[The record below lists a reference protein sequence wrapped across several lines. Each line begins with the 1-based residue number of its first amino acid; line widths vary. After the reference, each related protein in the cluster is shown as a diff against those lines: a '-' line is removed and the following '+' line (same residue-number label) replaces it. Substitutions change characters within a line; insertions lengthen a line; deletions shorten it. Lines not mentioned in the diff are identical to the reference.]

1 MQITRRSFVRRG
13 SLAFISFGLDP
24 LFLARAALAQEGAR
38 RPGRVL
44 VCLFQR
50 GAVDGLSMLV
60 PHADPTYYVARPRIA
75 VPPGEVIDLDGFWGL
90 HPALSALEP
99 LWKRGI
105 LAAVPAC
112 GSPHATRS
120 HFDAQDYME
129 SGTPGVKSTRSGWLN
144 RCCAHATT
152 HDTTPFRAVAIS
164 SQLPRSLA
172 GSAPGLAVQ
181 DLRVFGVGGRSRARD
196 KITRAFEELY
206 QTAAT
211 GLVAASADE
220 AFEAVRM
227 LREAN
232 PSQYRAENGAEYPQ
246 GRLGRAL
253 QQIAQLIKGELGLE
267 VAFAESGGWDTH
279 VAQGAVQGQLAN
291 RLREWGGALAAFV
304 QDLGERM
311 RDVVL
316 LTMSEFGRSVA
327 ENGSNGTDHGHGTT
341 MFVCGGDVSGG
352 RVAGAWP
359 GLEAEALFEGRDV
372 AVENDFRDLFGEV
385 LARHLG
391 VHDLGAVFPG
401 YANDPANRPGV
412 FSA

>member
-1 MQITRRSFVRRG
+1 MQITRRAFVRG
-13 SLAFISFGLDP
+13 GGLALVSFGLDP
-24 LFLARAALAQEGAR
+24 LFLARAALAQERTR

-60 PHADPTYYVARPRIA
+60 PHADPMYYARRLRLA
-75 VPPGEVIDLDGFWGL
+75 VPRGEVIDLDGSWGL

-99 LWKRGI
+99 LWRQGS
-105 LAAVPAC
+105 LAVVPAC

-144 RCCAHATT
+144 RYCAHAAA
-152 HDTTPFRAVAIS
+152 HDATPFRAVAFG

-181 DLRVFGVGGRSRARD
+181 DLRAFGVGGRGRARD

-211 GLVAASADE
+211 GVVAASADE

-227 LREAN
+227 LREVN
-232 PSQYRAENGAEYPQ
+232 PSQYRAGNGAEYPQ
-246 GRLGRAL
+246 GRLGRTL
-253 QQIAQLIKGELGLE
+253 QQIAQLIKADLGLE

-279 VAQGAVQGQLAN
+279 VAQGAAQGQLAN
-291 RLREWGGALAAFV
+291 RLREFGDALSAFGN
-304 QDLGERM
+304 DLGERM
-311 RDVVL
+311 REVVV
-316 LTMSEFGRSVA
+316 LTMSEFGRTVA
-327 ENGSNGTDHGHGTT
+327 ENGSGGTDHGHGTT
-341 MFVCGGDVSGG
+341 MFVFGGDVAGG
-352 RVAGAWP
+352 RVAGTWP
-359 GLEAEALFEGRDV
+359 GLETDVLFEGRDV
-372 AVENDFRDLFGEV
+372 AVANDFRDLFGEV
-385 LARHLG
+385 LARHQG

-401 YANDPANRPGV
+401 HANDPAHRPGV
-412 FSA
+412 FQA